1 MDPLKGQRKTLRT
14 LAGVGFNP
22 AEAGI
27 LLEASEP
34 VAVQDDVYAARRL
47 FNLGLVDIGRVSP
60 SWRRAVRRTALGD
73 RLVVQRK
80 RELVTLA
87 AEAPKSTAPVGK
99 AWVKWGDEYGET
111 RTPAE

>member
-1 MDPLKGQRKTLRT
+1 MRT
-14 LAGVGFNP
+14 LAGVGFKP

-34 VAVQDDVYAARRL
+34 VAVQHDVYAARRL
-47 FNLGLVDIGRVSP
+47 FNLGLVEIGRVSP
-60 SWRRAVRRTALGD
+60 SWSRAVRRTALGD

-87 AEAPKSTAPVGK
+87 AEAPTGML
-99 AWVKWGDEYGET
+99 
-111 RTPAE
+111 